1 MATKTTAPPPTRSNI
16 ANKVT
21 NTHLPVTLPLLP
33 LYEAIS
39 NSIHAIDEAKKKSL
53 LKGSGEIRIT
63 VIRQGDPKTLAEME
77 DVESFPI
84 RSLSVWDN
92 GIGLDDDNLG
102 SFAETDSDHKSGIGG
117 KGVGRFVCL
126 KAFTS
131 IQVESNYLDGTTWMT
146 RSFEFKN
153 TKEGFD
159 NFNGDEAS
167 SKQAGTTVTLN
178 HIREAYQKNAP
189 KASWVIAREIVDH
202 FQLYFVDGKA
212 PKLTLFNQNKDTVDI
227 NNIYKSEF
235 VNKTDKKDF
244 ELADKKFKLILI
256 KSMTAQS
263 HRLHY
268 CAHKRTVKKE
278 ALHTLIPDLGK
289 YALQGPNGPFYYQA
303 FIVGQALSDSVNQ
316 ERTKFDFPD
325 DDYAEETDETLTM
338 RELRAKAVETIE
350 NMLSDYLSDV
360 RQKKFEVYRPRIND
374 ELPQYRTVLSHRPEA
389 VKLLQPNLPKEKLDI
404 EMYKIESN
412 WRVEVMERS
421 AEFFDAKKDITQLPD
436 YQSQYETL
444 IDEFNEVGKADLARY
459 VVHRRTV
466 IDLLEKFIG
475 RTEDGT
481 FVDEDLI
488 HSIFFPIR
496 SNSDQVPHE
505 KQNLWLIDERL
516 TYHSFLASDK
526 RLDSID
532 HIEVDDDDRSDLLI
546 YTDAF
551 AFVDEEKGPKHT
563 SFTIV
568 EFKKPQRNDY
578 QDFDEDENPFEQTEK
593 YIDKLRSGKV
603 QDRKGRFIKV
613 DEGTSFYVH
622 IICDIR
628 PSLEAI
634 LKRREFVKTPD
645 GMGYYNFK
653 SRYYPA
659 YIEVIPFEKVLHDA
673 KLRNRILFEKLK
685 IAKV

>member
-1 MATKTTAPPPTRSNI
+1 MATLTTAPPPTRSNI

-21 NTHLPVTLPLLP
+21 NTHLPVTMPLLP
-33 LYEAIS
+33 LFEVIS
-39 NSIHAIDEAKKKSL
+39 NSIHAIAEAKAKKL
-53 LKGSGEIRIT
+53 LKKPGEVRIT
-63 VIRQGDPKTLAEME
+63 IIRQGDPKTLAGLD
-77 DVESFPI
+77 DVETYPI
-84 RSLSVWDN
+84 KSLSVWDN
-92 GIGLDDDNLG
+92 GIGLDDDNLS
-102 SFAETDSDHKSGIGG
+102 SFAETDSDHKSRIGG

-131 IQVESNYLDGTTWMT
+131 IQVESNFLMGGSWMT
-146 RSFEFKN
+146 RRFEFKS

-159 NFNGDEAS
+159 SFSEEAAS

-178 HIREAYQKNAP
+178 FIRTPYQKNAP
-189 KASWVIAREIVDH
+189 KGSWDIAREIIDH
-202 FQLYFVDGKA
+202 FQLYFIDGNA
-212 PKLTLFNQNKDTVDI
+212 PKLTLYNQNSDTVDI
-227 NNIYKSEF
+227 NKVFSTEF
-235 VNKTDKKDF
+235 ESKIEKKDF
-244 ELADKKFKLILI
+244 VVADEEFTLILI
-256 KSMTAQS
+256 RSMKAQS

-268 CAHKRTVKKE
+268 CAHNRTVKKE
-278 ALHTLIPDLGK
+278 ALHPLIPDLGK
-289 YALQGPNGPFYYQA
+289 YSLRGPNGSFYYQA
-303 FIVGQALSDSVNQ
+303 FVVGEALSECVNQ

-325 DDYAEETDETLTM
+325 DDEAEETEEKLTM
-338 RELRAKAVETIE
+338 PNLRANAVATIE
-350 NMLSDYLSDV
+350 FMLSDYLSGV
-360 RQKKFEVYRPRIND
+360 RDEKLAVYRPRIND

-389 VKLLQPNLPKEKLDI
+389 VKLLQPNLTKEKLDI
-404 EMYKIESN
+404 ELYKIETN

-421 AEFFDAKKDITQLPD
+421 AEFFDAKKDITTLPD
-436 YQSQYETL
+436 YQTQYETL

-475 RTEDGT
+475 RTEEGK
-481 FVDEDLI
+481 FADEDLI

-496 SNSDQVPHE
+496 STSDQVPHE

-532 HIEVDDDDRSDLLI
+532 QIEVDDDDRSDLLI

-551 AFVDEEKGPKHT
+551 AFVDEKKGPQHS

-593 YIDKLRSGKV
+593 YIEKLRAGKV
-603 QDRKGRFIKV
+603 QDRKGRFINV

-645 GMGYYNFK
+645 GMGYYRFK
-653 SRYYPA
+653 STYYSA
-659 YIEVIPFEKVLHDA
+659 FIEVIPFEKVLHDA
-673 KLRNRILFEKLK
+673 KLRNRILFEKLR
-685 IAKV
+685 IT